1 MVNNRDFS
9 GVKTYNGQ
17 AAPVKKDTVSALQE
31 MLATNMKAL
40 TSVLPKHITPERMAR
55 VSISTV
61 RRTPDLM
68 KCAPATI
75 FMGILE
81 ASTLGLELDSRGLA
95 YLVPYWNSKTG
106 TYDAQFQIGYKGLIA
121 LAHRSGKIKSIQAG
135 VVGENDKFDYA
146 LGLNPRLEHIPNL
159 KNKGEIIAAYAI
171 AIMKDGAVQF
181 EVMSKNEL
189 DKIREKA
196 QAKSKNKNS
205 GPWAEWTEE
214 MQKKTVIKRLCK
226 FLPLSPEIQRAV
238 SMDDQADA
246 GITQSLGEMIDEA
259 IIDIPASESV
269 TENQEAEPEKEEQPK
284 PEPQTITQ
292 EELIK
297 QADNSYSFE
306 CPKNEK
312 TVTEEACKECDSRKG
327 CQVWEV

>member
-1 MVNNRDFS
+1 MANNRDFS
-9 GVKTYNGQ
+9 SVKTYNGQ
-17 AAPVKKDTVSALQE
+17 TPQRQDTASALQA
-31 MLATNMKAL
+31 LLVKNMKAVQ
-40 TSVLPKHITPERMAR
+40 SVLPKHITPERVLRIAL
-55 VSISTV
+55 STV
-61 RRTPDLM
+61 RRTPQLM
-68 KCAPATI
+68 KCAPATL

-95 YLVPYWNSKTG
+95 YLVPYWNKKTG
-106 TYDAQFQIGYKGLIA
+106 TYDAQFQIGYKGLLE
-121 LAHRSGKIKSIQAG
+121 LAFRSGKVQSIQAN

-146 LGLNPRLEHIPNL
+146 LGLQPRLEHIPNL
-159 KNKGEIIAAYAI
+159 KNRGEIIAAYAI

-181 EVMSKNEL
+181 DLMSREEL
-189 DKIREKA
+189 DAVRDKA
-196 QAKSKNKNS
+196 SQAKNS
-205 GPWAEWTEE
+205 GPWKDWPEA
-214 MQKKTVIKRLCK
+214 MMKKTVLKRLCK

-259 IIDIPASESV
+259 IIDIPASEPV

-327 CQVWEV
+327 CPAWEPL